1 MSEPNDQDMTH
12 PLEQVTGERDVPPE
26 EDSGR
31 TGDEETA
38 AGAED
43 TDAADE
49 SLPPEDAP

>member
-1 MSEPNDQDMTH
+1 MSEPNDQDMSH

-26 EDSGR
+26 EDTSR

-43 TDAADE
+43 TGAEGE
-49 SLPPEDAP
+49 SLPPEDSP